1 MLSYILR
8 RLLYTV
14 PLLALISVVSFVV
27 IKLPPVDFV
36 DITIQQ
42 LLNHGDMAAQEQVG
56 QLRERYGLDQ
66 PGWQQY
72 LTWVTHAARGDF
84 GVSFQYQRPVSEV
97 IAERLMLTVILTLAT
112 LVFTYAVAI
121 PIGVYSAT
129 HQYSPGDYVLSFIGF
144 VGMSIPP
151 FMLALIVMFLAVIHG
166 NQSVGGL
173 FSPAFI
179 DEPWSPSKV
188 LDLLGHLWIP
198 VVIIGSAG
206 TASLIRIVRANMLDV
221 LGQQFVTT
229 ARAKGLREELVV
241 YKHALRVAINP
252 LISILGLTLPRI
264 IEGEGLAAIV
274 MNLPTTGPVYLGALQ
289 TLDMYLAGTF
299 LMFLAV
305 FLVLGNLAAD
315 VLLAVVDPR
324 IRYE

>member
-1 MLSYILR
+1 MTAFVLR
-8 RLLYTV
+8 RILYAI
-14 PLLALISVVSFVV
+14 PLLVLISMASFVV

-42 LLNHGDMAAQEQVG
+42 LLNRGEMAAQDQVV
-56 QLRERYGLDQ
+56 QLRERYGLDR
-66 PGWQQY
+66 PAWQQY
-72 LTWVTHAARGDF
+72 LNWISRAANGDF
-84 GVSFQYQRPVSEV
+84 GLSFQYQRPVGEV
-97 IAERLMLTVILTLAT
+97 IGERLLLTVILTLAT
-112 LVFTYAVAI
+112 LVVTYAVAI

-129 HQYSPGDYVLSFIGF
+129 HQYSVGDYILSFIGF

-151 FMLALIVMFLAVIHG
+151 FMLALIVMFLVVMHG

-179 DEPWSPSKV
+179 DQPWSMAKV
-188 LDLLGHLWIP
+188 VDLLGHLWVP
-198 VVIIGSAG
+198 VVIIGAAG

-229 ARAKGLREELVV
+229 ARAKGLREQLVV

-252 LISILGLTLPRI
+252 LISIIGLTLPRI
-264 IEGEGLAAIV
+264 IEGEALAAIV

-305 FLVLGNLAAD
+305 FLVLGNLLAD